1 MRFIHLADLHLGRSL
16 AEFSLIELQKEF
28 LTTVISAV
36 SEKKADAVVIAGD
49 VYDRSVP
56 SVQAVQLLNGFL
68 SQLARMNIPVLLAAG
83 NHDSAERL
91 GFLSG
96 VLDMT
101 GIHIAGEYSLGA
113 QPVTLH
119 DEFGPVHFHLMPF
132 FRPGIIRS
140 QTENIK
146 IENYDDA
153 VRVAVEHLSI
163 NPAERNVMI
172 AHQFVC
178 AAGQMPMQSE
188 SEMPFL
194 GGVEM
199 VHASHFDAFDYVAL
213 GHLHQPQKVGRDTV
227 RYAGAPLKYAIGE
240 AASQKSFVLVELGRK
255 GEVSYELIPV
265 LPSIDLRAV
274 RGKLSEI
281 MNLPL
286 SESDNDFLTVQ
297 LTDEDA
303 VYDALQTLRS
313 RYRHVISV
321 RRDRDMIAS
330 APGLTPVAA
339 IRESDPL
346 ALFDRFMEEVTG
358 YGLTD
363 AEREDIKKAIAEARE
378 VENA

>member
-68 SQLARMNIPVLLAAG
+68 SQLARMNIPVLLA
-83 NHDSAERL
+83 
-91 GFLSG
+91 
-96 VLDMT
+96 
-101 GIHIAGEYSLGA
+101 AGEYSLGA

-255 GEVSYELIPV
+255 GEVSYELIPI

>member
-28 LTTVISAV
+28 LTTVIHTAA
-36 SEKKADAVVIAGD
+36 EKNVDAVVIAGD
-49 VYDRSVP
+49 VYDRSLP
-56 SVQAVQLLNGFL
+56 SIQAVQLLNGFL
-68 SQLARMNIPVLLAAG
+68 SQLVRMEIPVLMAAG

-119 DEFGPVHFHLMPF
+119 DAHGPVHFHLMPF
-132 FRPGIIRS
+132 FRPGAIRA
-140 QTENIK
+140 QAAGER

-153 VRVAVEHLSI
+153 VRVAVRHLPL
-163 NPAERNVMI
+163 NPSQRNVLV

-199 VHASHFDAFDYVAL
+199 VHADNFDIFDYVAL
-213 GHLHQPQKVGRDTV
+213 GHLHQAQKVGRETV
-227 RYAGAPLKYAIGE
+227 RYAGAPLKYAVGE
-240 AASQKSFVLVELGRK
+240 AGSGKSFVLVDLNEK
-255 GEVSYELIPV
+255 GQVSYELIPIH
-265 LPSIDLRAV
+265 PSIGMRLLR
-274 RGKLSEI
+274 GTLEEI
-281 MNLPL
+281 MSLP
-286 SESDNDFLTVQ
+286 EGDSDNDFLAVH
-297 LTDEDA
+297 LTDVDA
-303 VYDALQTLRS
+303 VYDAIHTLRT
-313 RYRHVISV
+313 RYPHVISV
-321 RRDRDMIAS
+321 RRERDLFAAM
-330 APGLTPVAA
+330 PGVMPVAS

-346 ALFDRFMEEVTG
+346 ALFDRFMEEITG
-358 YGLTD
+358 TGLTD
-363 AEREDIKKAIAEARE
+363 AERADVERAIRESREED
-378 VENA
+378 NA